1 MNAWIPSLAA
11 STLLLSFTV
20 QADNGLPIGGGH
32 LYPAQSLSGS
42 FGASQ
47 SHFGLAAPMPSW
59 PQSQPIGGSAGA
71 GNPPANQEERP
82 APDDDPEPLTDEP
95 EEED

>member
-1 MNAWIPSLAA
+1 MNPKIPSLAA

-20 QADNGLPIGGGH
+20 QADNGLPMGGGH

-42 FGASQ
+42 FGLAS
-47 SHFGLAAPMPSW
+47 PMPSW
-59 PQSQPIGGSAGA
+59 PQSQPIGPSGDSAGA

-82 APDDDPEPLTDEP
+82 DPDDDPEPLTDEP